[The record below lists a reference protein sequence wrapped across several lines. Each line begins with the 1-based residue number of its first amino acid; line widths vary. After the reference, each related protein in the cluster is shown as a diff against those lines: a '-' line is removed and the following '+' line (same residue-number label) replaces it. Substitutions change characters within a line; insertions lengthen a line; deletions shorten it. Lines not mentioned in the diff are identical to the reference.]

1 MFGGHFYHQTIRRA
15 VSVFGTI
22 FNDINIVRR
31 DGSGNVLNIVKVPLA
46 YGPRQK
52 FLARIEEQA
61 LLNDPTVA
69 IKLPR
74 MSFEI
79 TSLSYDPNVKMAKG
93 MKSKFVDPDNP
104 TANKTILGPVGY
116 RMGMQLSILAKNQ
129 DDALQ
134 ILEQILPHFQP
145 QYTVTVKQVE
155 DNYLSDMPIT
165 LQGVSMADDYE
176 GDYATRR
183 ALVYTLDFETKV
195 RFYGDIVEH
204 GVIKNAFTNFFNN
217 QEEDN
222 VKFLER
228 QDIIV
233 SPQVENADQDHTQTV
248 KYVGLVPE
256 TITLTLSTVTGFNAN
271 DNVVGLSSSTA
282 GAISEIDGNDVTIV
296 LADGLFEVG
305 ETLSIQGGNTTATI
319 SAQIENWV

>member
-15 VSVFGTI
+15 VSVFGTL
-22 FNDINIVRR
+22 FNDINVVRR
-31 DGSGNVLNIVKVPLA
+31 DGSGNVLNIIKIPLA

-61 LLNDPTVA
+61 LLNDPKVA

-79 TSLSYDPNVKMAKG
+79 TSLTYDPNVKLNKG
-93 MKSKFVDPDNP
+93 MRQKFTDPSNVNTNKSV
-104 TANKTILGPVGY
+104 LGPVGY
-116 RMGMQLSILAKNQ
+116 RMGLQLSIIAKNQ

-134 ILEQILPHFQP
+134 ILEQIIPNFQP

-155 DNYLSDMPIT
+155 DNYISDMPIT
-165 LQGVSMADDYE
+165 LQGVSMTDDYE

-195 RFYGDIVEH
+195 RFYGDINEQ
-204 GVIKNAFTNFFNN
+204 GVIKKVSTNFFNN
-217 QEEDN
+217 TVEDN

-228 QDIIV
+228 QDAIIN
-233 SPQVENADQDHTQTV
+233 PLVETEDEAHTKEV

-256 TITLTLSTVTGFNAN
+256 TITLTLSSAAGFTAN
-271 DNVVGLSSSTA
+271 QQVVGLTSGSTGVISSV
-282 GAISEIDGNDVTIV
+282 DNNDVEII
-296 LADGLFEVG
+296 LADGLFDVG
-305 ETLSIQGGNTTATI
+305 ETLSVQGTATTATI
-319 SAQIENWV
+319 TAQVENWD